1 LQLEFA
7 VGKIHVGT
15 VISSIPSVFVL
26 LVDGK
31 RVVAVPSTEGREG
44 GFACKLVTLEK
55 ALTLD
60 ESS

>member
-1 LQLEFA
+1 MA
-7 VGKIHVGT
+7 